1 MKFHWPTAGITVG
14 ICLSI
19 FVIFATVIYFMGGQ
33 QQKKVTFNDVSTYDI
48 PKDQNLQSF
57 TRADLK
63 DEITKVKPGELSSMK
78 YNRKNTQKNL
88 KNSVRNTYD
97 LRTNIKYANGTS
109 VKRDRLDGKPGKKV
123 SITLDRD
130 ASIAGA
136 NHRPTKWQSL
146 WRSKPKKLPT
156 FKSGTTVATE
166 RWNRDYPYAA
176 NQPTQEEINMALM
189 RTFEDN
195 MRLPPR

>member
-1 MKFHWPTAGITVG
+1 MEFHWPTAGITVG

-19 FVIFATVIYFMGGQ
+19 VVIFATVIYFMGGQ
-33 QQKKVTFNDVSTYDI
+33 QQKKVTFNDVSTTYDI

-57 TRADLK
+57 KSADL
-63 DEITKVKPGELSSMK
+63 EITKVNPGELSLMK

-97 LRTNIKYANGTS
+97 LRTNIKYDDGTA
-109 VKRDRLDGKPGKKV
+109 VKRNRLDRKPGKV
-123 SITLDRD
+123 PVTLDRD

-166 RWNRDYPYAA
+166 RWNRDYPYEA
-176 NQPTQEEINMALM
+176 NQQTQEDINMALM

-195 MRLPPR
+195 MRLPFT